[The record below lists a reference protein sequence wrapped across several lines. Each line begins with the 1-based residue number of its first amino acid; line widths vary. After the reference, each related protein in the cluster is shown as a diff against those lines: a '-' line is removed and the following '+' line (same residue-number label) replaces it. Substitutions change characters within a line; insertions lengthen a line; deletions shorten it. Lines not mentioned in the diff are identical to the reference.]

1 MTSPD
6 DQRTVERLRAGD
18 ASELERVFR
27 THYGPLCGFLTRY
40 VGAAQA
46 EELVQETFGRLWS
59 DRERLQVH
67 TSLRAYLYASAR
79 NRALNQLKRHGIE
92 QRWTEAEALK
102 TPEAIDPEAPEALE
116 RAEVSARVRAVI
128 GSLPPRLRE
137 TVELRWASQWSHAEI
152 AEAMG
157 ISAKGVE
164 ANIARAKAALRTALE
179 DLIE

>member
-6 DQRTVERLRAGD
+6 DQRTVERLRTGD

-27 THYGPLCGFLTRY
+27 AHYGPLCAFLARY
-40 VGAAQA
+40 VGAGEA
-46 EELVQETFGRLWS
+46 EELVQETFLRLWS
-59 DRERLQVH
+59 DRERLEVH
-67 TSLRAYLYASAR
+67 TSLRAYLYASVR
-79 NRALNQLKRHGIE
+79 NRALNHLKRQGIE
-92 QRWTEAEALK
+92 QRWSEVEALEPAGVAH
-102 TPEAIDPEAPEALE
+102 PEPFEALE

-128 GSLPPRLRE
+128 DSLPPRLRE
-137 TVELRWASQWSHAEI
+137 TVELRWGSQWSHAEI

-164 ANIARAKAALRTALE
+164 ANIARAKAALRAALE